1 MAKKVI
7 VIGSG
12 GREHALAWK
21 LADSPQVD
29 KVFIAPGN
37 GGTGEIGEN
46 VDIKPDEADKLLD
59 FCQQQA
65 IDLAVIGPDDALA
78 AGLADTLREAGIITF
93 GPSKSAAKI
102 EWSKAFSK
110 DLMAAQN
117 VPTAKYQNFT
127 DPNEA
132 INYAKAQAYP
142 LVVKASGLAL
152 GKGVIICQNFT
163 EAENAIKHIMLEKA
177 FKNAGE
183 TIVIEEFLIGDEVSF
198 HALSDGQKAV
208 MFPPSQDHK
217 QLLNNDKGPNT
228 GGMGVFGPVDWV
240 SPTVISEVKAKA
252 VQPILDGLQA
262 QNTPFAGCLYPGL
275 MITKNGLKVLEYN
288 SRFGDPETQIY
299 MRLLDSDLYDL
310 LVQCATNN
318 LRPETVKWKSSFAV
332 SVVLASGGYPGDY
345 AKGVVID
352 GVKEAAAKDDIVI
365 FHAGTARQGTR
376 LVTAGGRVLNVT
388 ALASTL
394 DEAISKAY
402 QAVAKIHFDGMQYR
416 TDIGKRQ
423 RLSV

>member
-21 LADSPQVD
+21 LANSQQVG

-37 GGTGEIGEN
+37 GGTSEIGEN
-46 VDIKPDEADKLLD
+46 VDIKPDEASKLID
-59 FCQQQA
+59 FCQEKA

-78 AGLADTLREAGIITF
+78 AGLADTLRNAGIVTF
-93 GPSKSAAKI
+93 GPSKSASKI

-127 DPNEA
+127 NADEA
-132 INYAKAQAYP
+132 INYAKKQSYP

-152 GKGVIICQNFT
+152 GKGVIICGNFA
-163 EAENAIKHIMLEKA
+163 EAEHAIKHIMLEGA
-177 FKNAGE
+177 FKSAGE
-183 TIVIEEFLIGDEVSF
+183 TIVIEEFLVGDEVSF

-217 QLLNNDKGPNT
+217 QLLDNDKGPNT
-228 GGMGVFGPVDWV
+228 GGMGVFGPVEWV
-240 SPTVISEVKAKA
+240 SPKIIDEVETKV

-262 QNTPFAGCLYPGL
+262 QNAPFAGCLYPGL

-299 MRLLDSDLYDL
+299 MRLLESDLYDL
-310 LVQCATNN
+310 LEQCATNS
-318 LRPETVKWKSSFAV
+318 LRPETVKWKNGFAV
-332 SVVLASGGYPGDY
+332 SVVLASGGYPGNY
-345 AKGVVID
+345 TKGVAID
-352 GVKEAAAKDDIVI
+352 GIKEAEAMDDIVI
-365 FHAGTARQGTR
+365 FHAGTVRQNNK

-388 ALASTL
+388 AMADTL
-394 DEAISKAY
+394 DEAINKAY
-402 QAVAKIHFDGMQYR
+402 QAVAKINFEGLQYR

-423 RLSV
+423 RISS